1 MVKREMHNRQGEG
14 LRPEPAL
21 RELLSVVDG
30 PAELLPWSTV
40 ERLVASAPPVRV
52 PWWSPVV
59 GRATLRLRYVAA
71 TLLVLL
77 MGSGVLAVLP
87 AQSDAVGT
95 LALTKLPSAWQIGGA
110 AFDEVKQA
118 AQAEFAVLELPQAEL
133 FTVVGERAGRD
144 ELAFAMLGADRRAA
158 ERFLTVM
165 RTRYPALAAFDA
177 EFTLIDTNR
186 FGSRLNELMFQLT
199 HSGRLGNLDDA
210 ALQSFVLSALS
221 ASGFGD
227 VENVTITRRPDGKIV
242 IEVDASLSIAVEQ
255 GRTQEE
261 LAAAG
266 LSEGLLGEETF
277 QRLLGELAA
286 VGSE

>member
-1 MVKREMHNRQGEG
+1 MMKRERHNRQGEG
-14 LRPEPAL
+14 LRPDPAL

-30 PAELLPWSTV
+30 PAEPLLWSTV

-95 LALTKLPSAWQIGGA
+95 LALTKLPSAWQVGGA

-118 AQAEFAVLELPQAEL
+118 AQAEFAALKLPQAEL

-144 ELAFAMLGADRRAA
+144 ELAFAMLGADRRSA
-158 ERFLTVM
+158 ERFLAVM

-199 HSGRLGNLDDA
+199 HGRLASMDDA
-210 ALQSFVLSALS
+210 ALKSFVLSALS
-221 ASGFGD
+221 TSGFGD

-242 IEVDASLSIAVEQ
+242 IEVDASLSVAVEQ

-266 LSEGLLGEETF
+266 LSEGLLGEENF

-286 VGSE
+286 AGSE